1 MMMIVIIVV
10 IVMVVALGL
19 YFVKLVFR
27 FAICFILLVTTI
39 FAVNVLLIVFFGL
52 LFAVLV

>member
-1 MMMIVIIVV
+1 MLMMM

-27 FAICFILLVTTI
+27 FAICFILLVITI